1 MTMSSARAA
10 FCGSYNFLM
19 AGPKEE
25 QGACYGH
32 MLTGPVVS
40 GDLVA
45 CKCTW
50 NTDTYDP
57 TVATVTG
64 PSVYRKVHIY
74 PLPAIFFSSFFRSS
88 VGCTLILFLFFGIF
102 LDEILG

>member
-1 MTMSSARAA
+1 MLRAHA
-10 FCGSYNFLM
+10 YR
-19 AGPKEE
+19 
-25 QGACYGH
+25 AC
-32 MLTGPVVS
+32 

-74 PLPAIFFSSFFRSS
+74 PLPAIFFF
-88 VGCTLILFLFFGIF
+88 LLFSEVRLVVH
-102 LDEILG
+102 